1 MTREDLKEKIREELG
16 LSKQESSEVVEEIL
30 KILVNTL
37 ANGDDIILSGF
48 GKFEIR
54 SKKERLGRNP
64 KTGMSYTISAR
75 KVVNFKPSKLFK
87 DILNR

>member
-16 LSKQESSEVVEEIL
+16 LSKQESSELVEEIL
-30 KILVNTL
+30 KILISTL
-37 ANGDDIILSGF
+37 ARGDDIILSGF

-54 SKKERLGRNP
+54 AKKARMGRNP
-64 KTGMSYTISAR
+64 QTGTPYTISGR

-87 DILNR
+87 DLLNR

>member
-16 LSKQESSEVVEEIL
+16 LSKQESSELVEEIL
-30 KILVNTL
+30 KILISTL
-37 ANGDDIILSGF
+37 ARGDDIILSGF

-54 SKKERLGRNP
+54 AKKARMGRNP
-64 KTGMSYTISAR
+64 KTGAPYTISGR

-87 DILNR
+87 DLLNR